1 MDGDGDGD
9 CEDGAAGSRSE
20 VVLASS
26 LLEADAEEEDG
37 KGEEGGDA
45 EELEWGMAVL
55 GILPGL
61 WETIL
66 GRMVFVLAIIV
77 AAVAVVSLRVFAAA
91 VLALLP
97 FLGG

>member
-1 MDGDGDGD
+1 M
-9 CEDGAAGSRSE
+9 
-20 VVLASS
+20 VLASS

-45 EELEWGMAVL
+45 EELEWGMGVS
-55 GILPGL
+55 GIVPGL
-61 WETIL
+61 WERVL

-77 AAVAVVSLRVFAAA
+77 EAVAVVSLRVFAAA